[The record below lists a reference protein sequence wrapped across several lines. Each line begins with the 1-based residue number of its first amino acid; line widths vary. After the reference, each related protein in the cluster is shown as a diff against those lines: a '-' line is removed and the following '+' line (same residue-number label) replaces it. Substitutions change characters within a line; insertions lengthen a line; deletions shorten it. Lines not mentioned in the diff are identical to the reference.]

1 MKEEIYNYLKDNKM
15 PASIKEPAI
24 KYCTECSKVWEIVYN
39 PGKKRNIMHYPGLSS
54 YKLTRKVCL
63 NCNEDK

>member
-1 MKEEIYNYLKDNKM
+1 M

-63 NCNEDK
+63 NCNENK